1 MCPTGVKR
9 AIEELAVQ
17 RNFFVGSL
25 ENVVG
30 KKAGT
35 INLKASGTVPNF
47 KEDRGILAKAG
58 PS

>member
-1 MCPTGVKR
+1 MPHRSEKGNRRTCSS
-9 AIEELAVQ
+9 EE
-17 RNFFVGSL
+17 FFLGSL